1 MGFVRPQEEN
11 GFSDPPGDTLGT
23 AAIGGGQRQRD
34 GRVRRGS
41 HCTDGETPL
50 RVVLLGGVQGRGGD
64 VWVSQHRRERG
75 CCHLEQGPLCLQPA
89 RSSGIG
95 LSSAGPY
102 PCVPSRCHLPI
113 VPNPPGVI
121 VSLSHTWPHRDISLH
136 PLASRFLP
144 CPHIPFVPRPPT
156 TPYPHSCH
164 IPCAPTPSQPPCP
177 SFCPSVPCV
186 PDPSMSP
193 THPHVPAPCTSPVPI
208 SPSRPHIPLSPIV
221 PSAPRTPVSP
231 QPPLCPL

>member
-11 GFSDPPGDTLGT
+11 GFSDPPGDTLGAT
-23 AAIGGGQRQRD
+23 AIGGGQRQRD

-113 VPNPPGVI
+113 VPNPPRC
-121 VSLSHTWPHRDISLH
+121 HR
-136 PLASRFLP
+136 
-144 CPHIPFVPRPPT
+144 VP
-156 TPYPHSCH
+156 
-164 IPCAPTPSQPPCP
+164 Q
-177 SFCPSVPCV
+177 
-186 PDPSMSP
+186 
-193 THPHVPAPCTSPVPI
+193 PHVAP
-208 SPSRPHIPLSPIV
+208 
-221 PSAPRTPVSP
+221 
-231 QPPLCPL
+231 